1 MAGEDFIIAHLVQSI
16 EDVADNLLICRL
28 LGVFFAE
35 VEAVFIFF
43 IVFLEPEEHLPF
55 VAADRV

>member
-1 MAGEDFIIAHLVQSI
+1 MAGENLTITHLVQSV

-28 LGVFFAE
+28 LGVFLAE

-43 IVFLEPEEHLPF
+43 IVFPEPEEHLPF
-55 VAADRV
+55 VAAE